1 MNTILTNLRYAFRV
15 LRKSPGFTLVAAV
28 TLALGIASTT
38 AIFSV
43 VDQVLLHSLPYP
55 HSDRIVYVSQTD
67 RPTGEGDATSPANY
81 LDWLA
86 QNRVFSQM
94 AASRGWQ
101 GNLGGERPERI
112 RITMASASFFPVL
125 IGVTS
130 VSNRVASPRMVPAGV
145 VTTNGAAAADAWTW

>member
-94 AASRGWQ
+94 AAPRG
-101 GNLGGERPERI
+101 GRAI
-112 RITMASASFFPVL
+112 RVEDGPNATAFPWPAPAS
-125 IGVTS
+125 
-130 VSNRVASPRMVPAGV
+130 SPWLGV
-145 VTTNGAAAADAWTW
+145 VPSL